1 MVQQLKPQ
9 VRYGKDTAKTNDGCI
24 SAGMDQ
30 GFHNWLLYSGQ
41 LAKYVDLKLFQQ
53 GEGPVNTVGAFF
65 GEHILVKFPL
75 TDWGVMKGA
84 KGSQII
90 HNWNGDPSPVVHQ
103 ADRYLNTQIEPRYA
117 NLLVGTKVKALIQDA
132 DFDKNYRDTKL

>member
-1 MVQQLKPQ
+1 MVQQLNPE
-9 VRYGKDTAKTNDGCI
+9 VRYGKGTSKTNAGCI

-75 TDWGVMKGA
+75 TEWGVMTGA
-84 KGSQII
+84 SGSQII
-90 HNWNGDPSPVVHQ
+90 QNWNGDPSPAVHQ
-103 ADRYLNTQIEPRYA
+103 ADRYLNTQIDPRYT
-117 NLLVGTKVKALIQDA
+117 NLRVGARVKELIQSTN
-132 DFDKNYRDTKL
+132 FDKNYRDI